1 MRDSEAVIDSAV
13 VTRHD
18 GVRHAVRLK
27 PFVTGHLKREIIEI
41 LKPGLFYYRG
51 RISASPDV
59 DKQSRSVGN
68 IVLTRS
74 VLHFHLNI
82 DINFSSLC

>member
-27 PFVTGHLKREIIEI
+27 PFVTGHLKREIIYWNPETRFVLLPREDI
-41 LKPGLFYYRG
+41 RIPGCW
-51 RISASPDV
+51 
-59 DKQSRSVGN
+59 Q
-68 IVLTRS
+68 IV
-74 VLHFHLNI
+74 
-82 DINFSSLC
+82 SLCG